1 MREVC
6 KAIIDSLAEAGGL
19 ANGTIGN
26 LNMVAVESIE
36 PTDEEA
42 KALIEASEQFC
53 QRCRFIVRQWLGRL
67 PRE

>member
-6 KAIIDSLAEAGGL
+6 KAIIDSLAEASGV

-26 LNMVAVESIE
+26 LNMVGLDQVE
-36 PTDEEA
+36 PTEEEV
-42 KALIEASEQFC
+42 KALTEAGEQFC

>member
-1 MREVC
+1 MREIC
-6 KAIIDSLAEAGGL
+6 KAIVDALAEAGGL

-26 LNMVAVESIE
+26 LNMVATGNVE

-42 KALIEASEQFC
+42 KALTEASEQFC